1 MKYTIRTILLAFSGA
16 MVSSVI
22 LFYLVVWVM
31 FAVSQVSFF
40 NSDSNELAS
49 YDFEE
54 QLQVENV
61 KRVDVS
67 KNSEGLY
74 RFEVELKEDV
84 DGVTSIE
91 FTTDEYKT
99 EWNDSLAAQQ
109 IPADVH
115 ARSNLLAGFLINILP
130 LVLIFAAFWGIF
142 GLLIYVQSLEN
153 KQDPR
158 E

>member
-1 MKYTIRTILLAFSGA
+1 

-22 LFYLVVWVM
+22 LFYLGVWVM

-91 FTTDEYKT
+91 FTTVSYTHLRAHET
-99 EWNDSLAAQQ
+99 
-109 IPADVH
+109 
-115 ARSNLLAGFLINILP
+115 
-130 LVLIFAAFWGIF
+130 
-142 GLLIYVQSLEN
+142 
-153 KQDPR
+153 
-158 E
+158 